1 MILRPPRS
9 TRTDTLCPYTTLVR
23 SLRAGDARAAFAAE
37 FDHLRQREGELGAIG
52 AARLAGAED
61 VLDVDGNGRR
71 RPQACLLDARILRTE
86 FEGESLQLRIAGQRR
101 IDRAAQSQRRLV
113 CRDNGGT
120 ETGNRDQADRKST
133 RLNSRH

>member
-71 RPQACLLDARILRTE
+71 RPQARSEEHTSELQSLMRISYAVFCLKNKQQTSYINATHTPNPHLTPAHPPT
-86 FEGESLQLRIAGQRR
+86 
-101 IDRAAQSQRRLV
+101 
-113 CRDNGGT
+113 
-120 ETGNRDQADRKST
+120 K
-133 RLNSRH
+133 